1 MTYQQPFQ
9 THDCD
14 TGEEASSLLTS
25 VTGSKKKNG
34 VPSIRAMIVTTCL
47 SLGTLAVICYGGSG
61 SSNSIFHH
69 AADTSEALLLRHNQA
84 APGVYDPR
92 VYDPKQDFCFKDT
105 DNAGKYCW
113 YPEDKTP
120 FPGYPQWKG
129 ASGHGYDNCGLLC
142 TSLCDDDDNND
153 HDHGHGALTIV

>member
-1 MTYQQPFQ
+1 M
-9 THDCD
+9 
-14 TGEEASSLLTS
+14 LNS

-113 YPEDKTP
+113 YPEDKSP
-120 FPGYPQWKG
+120 CPGQPQWKG
-129 ASGHGYDNCGLLC
+129 VDGHGYNNCGLLC
-142 TSLCDDDDNND
+142 TAVVDDDDLLRD
-153 HDHGHGALTIV
+153 AYRSD